1 MDVNMQKFDLV
12 VPAGS
17 FCVTGYH
24 LRKAGLHGETL
35 PFDWLENV
43 TLELFAGFLENGFED
58 FLAQDQL
65 MPDFEGK
72 SGKGHYRFRMPNGMT
87 FVHDFAYD
95 HPGADFAAVRQKYD
109 RRIKRL
115 FDRMEKARSIL
126 FVHCSRF
133 EADPHALN
141 RLCGRLKECC
151 PGKSIKLLYVHLV
164 NGKRGFDY
172 LVQLPDMDVV
182 EMEFGTN
189 SDPKQFWIGKVSV
202 FNRMLSAYRLTFA
215 ARFRLWLNK
224 QKRKFCK
231 SYDRM

>member
-1 MDVNMQKFDLV
+1 MQKFDLV
-12 VPAGS
+12 IPAGS

-43 TLELFAGFLENGFED
+43 TLELFVGFLENGFED
-58 FLAQDQL
+58 FLLQDRL
-65 MPDFEGK
+65 VPDFKGK
-72 SGKGHYRFRMPNGMT
+72 SGKGHYRFRMPNGIT
-87 FVHDFAYD
+87 FVHDFAHD
-95 HPGADFAAVRQKYD
+95 QPATDFAAVRRKYE

-115 FDRMEKARSIL
+115 SDRMKTARSIL

-133 EADPHALN
+133 EADSGDLN
-141 RLCGRLKECC
+141 HLCSRLKTCC
-151 PGKSIKLLYVHLV
+151 PDKSIKLLYVHLV
-164 NGKRGFDY
+164 NGKKGFDY
-172 LVQLPDMDVV
+172 IVQSPEIDVV
-182 EMEFGTN
+182 DMEFGTN

-202 FNRMLSAYRLTFA
+202 FNRMLSTYRLTFA

-224 QKRKFCK
+224 QKRRFGK